1 MYDYFFLTKL
11 FKKKIWIVTQELT
24 DIWLSR
30 VFQKPRTLILTRDE
44 IHIKLFSDFKSNHFI
59 IFWNNLGIA
68 IYILMTNY
76 SFFFR
81 HPFSRLVSAYYD
93 KVLSASGMPEALKEY
108 IFKEFKTRK
117 RLPRYAVKQ
126 VRHLG

>member
-1 MYDYFFLTKL
+1 MRYISNYSQILSLT
-11 FKKKIWIVTQELT
+11 IS
-24 DIWLSR
+24 LSSE
-30 VFQKPRTLILTRDE
+30 TI
-44 IHIKLFSDFKSNHFI
+44 
-59 IFWNNLGIA
+59 LGIA